1 MPDPGTLLRSR
12 AYVRLLALAAVIG
25 APISALA
32 YGYLKVVQ
40 QAQRGIFQ
48 HLPGTLGFG
57 SVPAW
62 WPLPWL
68 ALSGALTALAIARLP
83 GTGGHSPADGFH
95 PAGTVAPIDLPGIL
109 LASLATLCLGAVL
122 GPEAPLVLLGS
133 GLGALATRLVARDAP
148 DQAVAAIAAAGSF
161 AAIGALMGSPLL
173 AAFLLLEA
181 AGLGGAMVGV
191 VLLPGL
197 LAAGIGSLVFVGLN
211 SLTGFGELSLALP
224 DLPPIGHPT
233 ATWFLYAFGFG
244 LLLPV
249 AGVAIFA
256 AAKAVRAHARRRM
269 SLALPLLGLLIGGL
283 AVGFGQVTGRPA
295 TDVLFSGQTALPGLV
310 GGASSWSVG
319 ALCALLAAKGIAY
332 ALSLSGFRGGPIF
345 PAMYLGAAAGI
356 LASRLPGLPLV
367 PAVAMGIGAM
377 SATMLGLPL
386 TSALLATVLLGAD
399 GTDVLPVVIV
409 AVVVSHVATAHLT
422 PRAEPAPASPG
433 AAHPPIGV
441 MRAPRPPSSMGG
453 CAPPASTIPPR

>member
-12 AYVRLLALAAVIG
+12 AYVRLLVLAAVIG

-32 YGYLKVVQ
+32 YGYLKLVE
-40 QAQRGIFQ
+40 QAQEGVFDD
-48 HLPGTLGFG
+48 LPGTLGFDAAP
-57 SVPAW
+57 VW

-68 ALSGALTALAIARLP
+68 MLSGLIAALAITRLP
-83 GTGGHSPADGFH
+83 GQGGHSPADGFH
-95 PAGTVAPIDLPGIL
+95 ASGVTPPVALPGIL

-133 GLGALATRLVARDAP
+133 GLGALAMRLVARDAP
-148 DQAVAAIAAAGSF
+148 DEAVAVIAAAGSF

-197 LAAGIGSLVFVGLN
+197 LAAGIGSLVFIGLN

-224 DLPPIGHPT
+224 GLPPVGHPT
-233 ATWFLYAFGFG
+233 VTWFLYAIAFG
-244 LLLPV
+244 LLLPF
-249 AGVAIFA
+249 AGVAIVRS
-256 AAKAVRAHARRRM
+256 AKALRARVEPRM
-269 SLALPLLGLLIGGL
+269 VVAMPLLGLLIGGL
-283 AVGFGQVTGRPA
+283 AVGFAQITDKPA
-295 TDVLFSGQTALPGLV
+295 TEVLFSGQSALPALIAD
-310 GGASSWSVG
+310 ASSWSVG
-319 ALCALLAAKGIAY
+319 ALLALMAAKGIAY
-332 ALSLSGFRGGPIF
+332 AVSLSSFRGGPIF

-356 LASRLPGLPLV
+356 AASHLPGLPLI

-386 TSALLATVLLGAD
+386 TSALLATVLLGTD
-399 GTDVLPVVIV
+399 GTNVLPVVIV
-409 AVVVSHVATAHLT
+409 AVVVSHVVTAHLT
-422 PRAEPAPASPG
+422 PATTAGDGAAATPAPAAAAPRAPSLTGSPG
-433 AAHPPIGV
+433 
-441 MRAPRPPSSMGG
+441 
-453 CAPPASTIPPR
+453 